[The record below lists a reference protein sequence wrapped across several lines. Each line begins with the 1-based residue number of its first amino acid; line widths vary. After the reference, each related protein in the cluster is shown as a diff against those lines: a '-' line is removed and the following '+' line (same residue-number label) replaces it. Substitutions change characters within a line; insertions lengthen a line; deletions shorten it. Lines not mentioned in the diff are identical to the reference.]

1 MFKGAVTFVA
11 AIKGNG
17 LKFESF
23 EFNSNEAGIEK
34 VEFIGQNGDE
44 IRTTVYLSSVASP
57 DEGRDLAAKV
67 TKKALDRMSILYK
80 LAIEDARITDDQF
93 SPLNSKPGVLEVAA
107 GSVVCVGYAAK
118 LVLGIPPAELKAE
131 LEKPSL
137 PGEDYF
143 GLFRSACQST
153 SPVEAFMH
161 LYNILLMLYNDSQPK
176 VDKFIISKDQTV
188 PQTPQPGNAKVMET
202 VYTRLRNELAHHRA
216 GVNLDNTKAEMASR
230 LGSLMALTAQAIQLG
245 NSR

>member
-23 EFNSNEAGIEK
+23 EFNPDEASVEK
-34 VEFIGQNGDE
+34 VDIVGQNGEE
-44 IRTTVYLSSVASP
+44 IRTTVYLSSVASH
-57 DEGRDLAAKV
+57 DEGRALAAKV
-67 TKKALDRMSILYK
+67 TEKALDRMSIRHN
-80 LAIEDARITDDQF
+80 LAIEKARMTEDQF

-107 GSVVCVGYAAK
+107 GSVVCVGFAAK

-153 SPVEAFMH
+153 GPVEAFMH
-161 LYNILLMLYNDSQPK
+161 LYNILLMLRKDQAG
-176 VDKFIISKDQTV
+176 VDAFIITKDPTV
-188 PQTPQPGNAKVMET
+188 PQTPQPGKPKVTET
-202 VYTRLRNELAHHRA
+202 VYTRLRNELGHHRA
-216 GVNLDNTKAEMASR
+216 GVNLDNTKAEMATR
-230 LGSLMALTAQAIQLG
+230 LGGLMSLTAQAIQLC
-245 NSR
+245 NSG